1 MLLLPKSFGLDRIQQ
16 GDLYLTSSGSQ
27 QKTMICKRFL
37 QELTWRHYYSSIFC
51 SKYQTLCCWC
61 VRVADL
67 YKLKLCTFLW
77 PLSCITKFPGTPVSS
92 QQETDILQIEWFI
105 FLFWA
110 AKPAVFAA
118 VDMNFPNLVFAG
130 WWALVPCCAL
140 APGLVVNCQTEW
152 QLWVVGFLKTVVP
165 KQLVIKSRLFVGAS
179 GKSFKTELMWW
190 ALSRP
195 CFPFSCPN

>member
-1 MLLLPKSFGLDRIQQ
+1 MYKKREKIKLCCSPQLKKKQPLFLIINTWVLCRAWWNDVKNTVVHCYSCQKSFGLDRIQQ
-16 GDLYLTSSGSQ
+16 GDLDLTSSGSQ
-27 QKTMICKRFL
+27 QKTMISKRFL

-92 QQETDILQIEWFI
+92 RQETDILQIEWFI

-118 VDMNFPNLVFAG
+118 VDMNFPISFLPGGEHLYHVALWHQV
-130 WWALVPCCAL
+130 WWLTA
-140 APGLVVNCQTEW
+140 
-152 QLWVVGFLKTVVP
+152 
-165 KQLVIKSRLFVGAS
+165 R
-179 GKSFKTELMWW
+179 
-190 ALSRP
+190 
-195 CFPFSCPN
+195 

>member
-1 MLLLPKSFGLDRIQQ
+1 MLLLPKSFDLDRIQQ
-16 GDLYLTSSGSQ
+16 GDLDLTSSGSQ

-61 VRVADL
+61 VRAADL

-77 PLSCITKFPGTPVSS
+77 PLSCITKFPGTPVSRR
-92 QQETDILQIEWFI
+92 QETDILQIEWFI

-118 VDMNFPNLVFAG
+118 VDMNFPNLVFAR

-140 APGLVVNCQTEW
+140 APGLVVNCQIEW
-152 QLWVVGFLKTVVP
+152 QLWVVGFLQTVVP
-165 KQLVIKSRLFVGAS
+165 KQLVIKSRLFVSAS

-190 ALSRP
+190 ALLRA